1 MVQPLHRHRWSLE
14 SVIDPSA
21 TAGLSPQER
30 AQAVCVFQQIIK
42 HCEAYELAHTLGPE
56 RKYKRGKLLQLVY
69 DYTIS
74 DNGRDNILRYFLT
87 TITALPEESLSTGKD
102 FSHVLA
108 SLDDFEER
116 STTEKDQI
124 LNRIQE
130 LADHLI
136 DCFFLPSELPSP
148 GQAYTAANLPFES

>member
-1 MVQPLHRHRWSLE
+1 MAQPLHRHQRSLE

-21 TAGLSPQER
+21 TAGLSPHER
-30 AQAVCVFQQIIK
+30 AQAVCIFQQIIK
-42 HCEAYELAHTLGPE
+42 HCDSYELSHTLGPE

-69 DYTIS
+69 EYAIS

-87 TITALPEESLSTGKD
+87 AITPLEESLDTGKD
-102 FSHVLA
+102 LSHVLA
-108 SLDDFEER
+108 NLDDFEER
-116 STTEKDQI
+116 SITEKDQI
-124 LNRIQE
+124 LNRLQE

-148 GQAYTAANLPFES
+148 EQAYTATNLSFRK